1 MRALTALRFI
11 GLILLLC
18 LLGCRAVEET
28 AVVPILQP
36 ETATATLVL
45 SDADVAAALPSITPH
60 LQPTVLP
67 PTFTPLPVPTAT
79 ATLPPTPLPVVG
91 VAVPEA
97 WQPLLQAAFSELNAA
112 GSLWDWQVGTA
123 ETAVIQLVNSDTG
136 ILISQEPLVLA
147 VPFTA
152 DWEAT
157 THAQAAEILQNGHD
171 FVTVLPWSD
180 LKPDQKAL
188 LIDGRFPTD
197 PDYPFQNSHSLVAE
211 NGYET
216 TAAELAAMLQVAEPA
231 QIHLAAVGDL
241 MLARSLGAGLERGD
255 LDYPFVHIADSLRDA
270 DITVGNLESALGDIG
285 EPAFKSYPFQAPSQA
300 AEALAQ
306 AGFDVV
312 SLANNHGMDYGQ
324 EALLQAISLLTAAG
338 VQPVGAGADAAVAHQ
353 PVFIEQDGLTFAFL
367 SYVNVPVEARSG
379 FDTATWTAT
388 DSSPGMAW
396 AAPAQIHADV
406 TAVAA
411 QADLVI
417 VLLHSGY
424 EYVAAPSEPQV
435 AAAHAAVDAGAAL
448 VIGHH
453 AHILQGIEYYQD
465 GVILYGTGNFAFEID
480 GDPETA
486 VFHLWLD
493 EDGVR
498 QIQIEPAI
506 IQFGGQ
512 PRPATAAEAY
522 PIRQLIYAR
531 TKTLNPR

>member
-1 MRALTALRFI
+1 MRALTALRFV

-18 LLGCRAVEET
+18 LLGCRAVGET
-28 AVVPILQP
+28 AVVPIQP

-45 SDADVAAALPSITPH
+45 GDVDVAAALPSITPH

-79 ATLPPTPLPVVG
+79 ATLPPTPLPVVA
-91 VAVPEA
+91 VAVPET

-123 ETAVIQLVNSDTG
+123 ETAVVQLENTDAG
-136 ILISQEPLVLA
+136 ILISQEPIVLA

-197 PDYPFQNSHSLVAE
+197 SDYPFQNSYSLIAE

-216 TAAELAAMLQVAEPA
+216 AAADLAAVLQTEKGPA
-231 QIHLAAVGDL
+231 SIHLAAVGDL
-241 MLARSLGAGLERGD
+241 MLARSLGAALEQGN
-255 LDYPFVHIADSLRDA
+255 LDYPFVHIADSLRNA
-270 DITVGNLESALGDIG
+270 DITVGNLESALGDSG
-285 EPAFKSYPFQAPSQA
+285 EPASKSYPFQAPPQA
-300 AEALAQ
+300 AAALAQ
-306 AGFDVV
+306 AGFDLV

-324 EALLQAISLLTAAG
+324 EALLQAITLLAAAG
-338 VQPVGAGADAAVAHQ
+338 VQPVGAGANAAAAQQ
-353 PVFIEQDGLTFAFL
+353 PVILEQNGLTFAFL

-388 DSSPGMAW
+388 DSLPGMAW
-396 AAPAQIHADV
+396 ADPAQIRTAV
-406 TAVAA
+406 TAAAA

-493 EDGVR
+493 ADGVR

-512 PRPATAAEAY
+512 PRPATAEEAY

-531 TKTLNPR
+531 TKILNPP